1 MVLVK
6 INTYPFSFQKGN
18 LLFHIILFIC
28 GKIDGTHFSCLFLKR
43 LAPLP
48 STPKSKN
55 RPHREL
61 GGCGGGGEGG
71 VWTGHAKFCVG
82 LCVRHFVLLGRRRL
96 STENLIGSATGSPIY
111 SSFPTSRHNLI
122 DTVA

>member
-43 LAPLP
+43 LAPSPQLQ
-48 STPKSKN
+48 SQKIVLIGSWGDVV
-55 RPHREL
+55 
-61 GGCGGGGEGG
+61 GGGG
-71 VWTGHAKFCVG
+71 VWTGHAKFFVG

-96 STENLIGSATGSPIY
+96 STKNLIGSATGSPIY

>member
-43 LAPLP
+43 LAPFP

-61 GGCGGGGEGG
+61 GGCGGGGE
-71 VWTGHAKFCVG
+71 CE
-82 LCVRHFVLLGRRRL
+82 RDMQSFVLGYASAIL
-96 STENLIGSATGSPIY
+96 S
-111 SSFPTSRHNLI
+111 F
-122 DTVA
+122 

>member
-28 GKIDGTHFSCLFLKR
+28 GKIDGNHFSCLFLKR
-43 LAPLP
+43 LASSPQLQ
-48 STPKSKN
+48 SQIIILIGSWGT
-55 RPHREL
+55 
-61 GGCGGGGEGG
+61 GG
-71 VWTGHAKFCVG
+71 WTGHAKFWVG

-96 STENLIGSATGSPIY
+96 STENLIGSATGRPIY
-111 SSFPTSRHNLI
+111 SSFSTWSR
-122 DTVA
+122 

>member
-43 LAPLP
+43 LAPSPQLQ
-48 STPKSKN
+48 SQKI
-55 RPHREL
+55 
-61 GGCGGGGEGG
+61 
-71 VWTGHAKFCVG
+71 V
-82 LCVRHFVLLGRRRL
+82 
-96 STENLIGSATGSPIY
+96 LIGSWGDVGGGRGECGRDMQ
-111 SSFPTSRHNLI
+111 SFVLGYASAILSF
-122 DTVA
+122 